1 MAVKILSVDDSKTIR
16 LIISRAFKTYDC
28 QVLEASNGLE
38 GMAVATR
45 EKPDVIIL
53 DVTMP
58 IMDGMEML
66 SMLRAS
72 HELRN
77 IPVVMLTAE
86 AGRDTV
92 LRIAKMGVRDYLI
105 KPFKEEQIIE
115 RVSRIVPLE
124 AATTAGKPKKLFDDA
139 LKLLIVDD
147 KTAIIDQIRTGLAD
161 TPWKLEGVSEA
172 HNAIVIIEK
181 ELPDAVFVSTTLPDN
196 TAMWLTQKLRSNAR
210 TQGLPIFA
218 LMVKTALM
226 DQTRAQQLGFTNVVT
241 KPIDYLDMKTKV
253 ARALKLDASYRYF
266 NQRDNVLWVK
276 FPEAMSSFDFN
287 EITTNLGKKVSD
299 AVDSG
304 LDKVVIDIRELK
316 RVEMAIVE
324 LCFSVVKTAQDL
336 SMRVD
341 FLGNPYVQGLL
352 NQYHETKAWHF
363 FETEEAA
370 IQYFTAQKKFGA
382 GTEPPPPTPQ

>member
-1 MAVKILSVDDSKTIR
+1 
-16 LIISRAFKTYDC
+16 
-28 QVLEASNGLE
+28 
-38 GMAVATR
+38 MAVATR

-72 HELRN
+72 HELRS

-86 AGRDTV
+86 AGRETV
-92 LRIAKMGVRDYLI
+92 MRIAKMGVRDYLI

-124 AATTAGKPKKLFDDA
+124 AVTAAGKAKKRFDDP
-139 LKLLIVDD
+139 LKVVVVDD
-147 KTAIIDQIRTGLAD
+147 KSAILDQIRAGLGD
-161 TPWKLEGVSEA
+161 TNWRVEGVAEA
-172 HNAIVIIEK
+172 HTALLSIETDI
-181 ELPDAVFVSTTLPDN
+181 PDAIFVSTSLPDN
-196 TAMWLTQKLRSNAR
+196 TAMWLVQKLRSGIK
-210 TQGLPIFA
+210 TQALPVFA

-226 DQTRAQQLGFTNVVT
+226 DQSRSQQLGFTNVVT

-253 ARALKLDASYRYF
+253 ARALKLDASYRYS
-266 NQRDNVLWVK
+266 NQRDGILWIM
-276 FPEAMSSFDFN
+276 FPEAMTSFDFN
-287 EITTNLGKKVSD
+287 EISTSLSKKVSE
-299 AVDSG
+299 AVDAG

-316 RVEMAIVE
+316 RVEMSIVE

-352 NQYHETKAWHF
+352 NQFHETKAWHF
-363 FETEEAA
+363 FESEENA
-370 IQYFTAQKKFGA
+370 IQYFNKEKSPAA
-382 GTEPPPPTPQ
+382 